1 MDLFQKIKNL
11 IKVGLKKNT
20 IDTKFV
26 EVEYLGKKPQQAL
39 LIIPYGLHFNA
50 PSDILS
56 IIFQGDGS
64 EDFLLSFLTDSENRD
79 NLESKEFAIGIPSKN
94 GRLKHDKD
102 GNWIFTDDNNNTLV
116 LNSDGITLEDKNGNK
131 QEMKSGSMDWTGT
144 ILKFLAA
151 SESFLKG
158 DTWKTNWTT
167 FNTSVQAAVPG
178 DTTANAAAITAIKA
192 AFAIFAAQLT
202 NMLSTK
208 IKGE

>member
-79 NLESKEFAIGIPSKN
+79 NLESKEFAIGIPSKS

-102 GNWIFTDDNNNTLV
+102 GNWIFTDDNGNTIKMD
-116 LNSDGITLEDKNGNK
+116 SDG
-131 QEMKSGSMDWTGT
+131 
-144 ILKFLAA
+144 LKFLSAV
-151 SESFLKG
+151 ESFLKG

-167 FNTSVQAAVPG
+167 FNTSVQAATPG
-178 DTTANAAAITAIKA
+178 DTSANAAAITAIKA
-192 AFAIFAAQLT
+192 AFAVFAVQLT